1 LALKKTVTAEN
12 LAALGSDRLVG
23 ILVALAKG
31 DADIRRR
38 LRLELAGQ
46 AGSEDIAAEIAK
58 RLTSIRN
65 ARSLVDWRKSRDFVK
80 DLDLQRAMIVDRVA
94 SSRPDLALDLM
105 WRFMS
110 LADSVF
116 NRVDDSNGTVGDVF
130 RSACNDLATLA
141 SAAKPDPET
150 LAARVFA
157 AITDNGYG
165 VFDDLVEIVFPALGE
180 MGVARLKS
188 KLDAALAD
196 CPARHDR
203 RADCLRR
210 ALQDLASAEGNVD
223 GYIALIPA
231 DVRKQPG
238 IAAKIG
244 RELLN
249 AGRAAEALVALENG
263 APKKHGT
270 YLNDDLYHP
279 GYEGPWIEWEDTYLD
294 ALDATGQTERAQL
307 IRWDAF
313 KERLSVRRLRA
324 YLKALPDFEDIAA
337 EERAVTHALGFK
349 SFSSALYFFVEWPDL
364 ANAAQLV
371 LERRAEIDGN
381 AYHLLDPAARLLEG
395 KHPLAATILRR
406 GMIDDTLDGAKSTRY
421 RHVARHLMECQSL
434 ASAIQDYDPFE
445 THQAFVA
452 RLHAKHARKTGFWSQ
467 FAETAG
473 ARS

>member
-1 LALKKTVTAEN
+1 
-12 LAALGSDRLVG
+12 
-23 ILVALAKG
+23 
-31 DADIRRR
+31 
-38 LRLELAGQ
+38 
-46 AGSEDIAAEIAK
+46 
-58 RLTSIRN
+58 
-65 ARSLVDWRKSRDFVK
+65 
-80 DLDLQRAMIVDRVA
+80 
-94 SSRPDLALDLM
+94 M

-141 SAAKPDPET
+141 SKAKPDPET
-150 LAARVFA
+150 LAERVFA

-165 VFDDLVEIVFPALGE
+165 VFDDLVEIVFPALRE
-180 MGVARLKS
+180 TGVARLKS

-238 IAAKIG
+238 IAARIG

-294 ALDATGQTERAQL
+294 ALEATGQTERAQL

-313 KERLSVRRLRA
+313 EERLSVRRLRA

-421 RHVARHLMECQSL
+421 RHAARHLMECQSL
-434 ASAIQDYDPFE
+434 ASAIQDYGPFE
-445 THQAFVA
+445 IHQAFVA
-452 RLHAKHARKTGFWSQ
+452 RLRAKHGRKTGFWSQ
-467 FAETAG
+467 FAEIAG